1 MARPGFINP
10 DAIALGIPE
19 FSASFVHDPVIFLR
33 CDAGFTG
40 LYNNDALFGKGCRIY
55 KKFSFKKLF
64 PKTA

>member
-40 LYNNDALFGKGCRIY
+40 LYNNDALFGKGC
-55 KKFSFKKLF
+55 LN
-64 PKTA
+64 